1 MCTPRAEYLQSAHET
16 SAGGKTNFAVPS
28 GLHQGIEELF
38 YQEWQMSTDFHKYK
52 LDHEPLFSTLLQVNR
67 KDGENLDIY
76 VTVADEAEF
85 LLTGSVDYCY
95 SITAFAMHGTPARK
109 PPAGRGNGTGKTT
122 ARKPNKKV
130 MTDIAWKGVWQG
142 IMDKS
147 KVYSALPAY
156 GDVLEN
162 LKSFHSDISSGVIV
176 VNLCLAPF
184 KKVIALDK
192 YEAKIGAE
200 ELDDAIKEWLAGLK
214 FKPEPKKRVRAS
226 STPSRRRSVAGGSG
240 GSRKRSGPPLPE
252 AEASDADSEEHEEE
266 LESVNEIL
274 EDFDDKQIA
283 TLRAEVRTL
292 SYKLTTLHCYG

>member
-1 MCTPRAEYLQSAHET
+1 MT
-16 SAGGKTNFAVPS
+16 
-28 GLHQGIEELF
+28 
-38 YQEWQMSTDFHKYK
+38 TDFYNYD

-67 KDGENLDIY
+67 KGGENLDMY
-76 VTVADEAEF
+76 VSVDDQAEF

-109 PPAGRGNGTGKTT
+109 PPAGRGNGTVKTT

-156 GDVLEN
+156 SDVLEN
-162 LKSFHSDISSGVIV
+162 LKSFHLDIASGVLA

-192 YEAKIGAE
+192 YEAKIGAQ
-200 ELDDAIKEWLAGLK
+200 
-214 FKPEPKKRVRAS
+214 RVI
-226 STPSRRRSVAGGSG
+226 V
-240 GSRKRSGPPLPE
+240 
-252 AEASDADSEEHEEE
+252 
-266 LESVNEIL
+266 
-274 EDFDDKQIA
+274 
-283 TLRAEVRTL
+283 
-292 SYKLTTLHCYG
+292 